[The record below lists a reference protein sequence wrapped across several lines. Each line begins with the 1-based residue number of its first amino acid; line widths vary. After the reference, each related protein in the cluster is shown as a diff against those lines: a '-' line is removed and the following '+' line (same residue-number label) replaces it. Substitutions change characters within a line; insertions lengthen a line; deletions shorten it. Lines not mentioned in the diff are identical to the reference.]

1 MNNSS
6 VVTCILNCHLVLSL
20 KPLVGRSPKV
30 HSLSRGKELW
40 PAKLPKMS
48 SVAWRQRPK
57 QNSRSIQMWTLTD
70 KKSVWMTLT
79 TSFPWQ
85 LRFGQVTRFSF
96 CVWRDGKSRNLKL
109 LQPSG
114 AGLKNNFTYL
124 LNKSQI
130 GSCPSLSFFKA
141 CDCHTKQM
149 LNLINFGYAG

>member
-79 TSFPWQ
+79 TSFPGNYISVK
-85 LRFGQVTRFSF
+85 LLD